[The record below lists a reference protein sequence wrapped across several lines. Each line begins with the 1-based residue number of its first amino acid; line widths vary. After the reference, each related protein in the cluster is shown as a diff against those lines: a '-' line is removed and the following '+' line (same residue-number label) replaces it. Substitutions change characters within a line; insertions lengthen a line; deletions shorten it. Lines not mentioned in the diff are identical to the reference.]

1 MLNSLFGK
9 LSQVSEMRRWK
20 WISVSKNTQN
30 QNFLVMKILIVED
43 DPVLGPNLSRG
54 LGDLG
59 HQTVL
64 VDNASDALSKFET
77 ELFDVIILDQMLPT
91 DQTLAVEQAKYTGLA
106 LLKKFRRV
114 NPEIGILIL
123 TAIGGIDDR
132 VEGLNLGADD
142 YLTKPFAF
150 PELTARLAALN
161 RRQRNIATQLSLDLT
176 QRRVVRSNREI
187 ELTPTEFSL
196 LELFMR
202 NAGQTVTRKMLCEHL
217 WESNWEGVTN
227 VIEVHINRLRNK
239 INKGNQV
246 GLIHTVRGSGYVLRE
261 D

>member
-1 MLNSLFGK
+1 MN
-9 LSQVSEMRRWK
+9 
-20 WISVSKNTQN
+20 
-30 QNFLVMKILIVED
+30 ILIVED
-43 DPVLGPNLSRG
+43 DPVLGPNVGRG
-54 LGDLG
+54 LSELG

-64 VDNASDALSKFET
+64 VDNATDAITKFET
-77 ELFDVIILDQMLPT
+77 EPFDVIILDQMLPT
-91 DQTLAVEQAKYTGLA
+91 DKTLELEQAKYTGLA
-106 LLKKFRRV
+106 LLKKFRRA

-123 TAIGGIDDR
+123 TALGGIDDR

-150 PELTARLAALN
+150 PELTARLSALN
-161 RRQRNIATQLSLDLT
+161 RRQRNIATQLSFSDLMLDLT
-176 QRRVVRSNREI
+176 QRRVFRGNREI

-196 LELFMR
+196 LELFLR

-239 INKGNQV
+239 INKGNQA

>member
-1 MLNSLFGK
+1 MT
-9 LSQVSEMRRWK
+9 VAA
-20 WISVSKNTQN
+20 
-30 QNFLVMKILIVED
+30 MKILIVED
-43 DPVLGPNLSRG
+43 DPVLGPNVSRG
-54 LGDLG
+54 LSEVG
-59 HQTVL
+59 HQTTL
-64 VDNASDALSKFET
+64 CDNAGDAFAKFEC
-77 ELFDVIILDQMLPT
+77 EPFDVIILDQMLPADERFDDENT
-91 DQTLAVEQAKYTGLA
+91 KYSGLA
-106 LLKKFRRV
+106 LLKKFRRA

-123 TAIGGIDDR
+123 TALGAIDDR
-132 VEGLNLGADD
+132 VEGLTLGADD

-161 RRQRNIATQLSLDLT
+161 RRQRNIATQLSYSDLMLDLT
-176 QRRVVRSNREI
+176 QRRAFRANREV

-196 LELFMR
+196 LELLMR
-202 NAGQTVTRKMLCEHL
+202 HAGQTVTRKMLCEHL

-239 INKGNQV
+239 INKGNTV